1 VCDTTPGTQI
11 TCTDGGGNVVGTYD
25 NIP

>member
-1 VCDTTPGTQI
+1 VCDGTPGTRI
-11 TCTDGGGNVVGTYD
+11 TCTDGGGSVVGTYD